1 MRFTPLIGGLTLSC
15 LLAGPLAAQ
24 SLPYTATVVTD
35 TDVRCLPGTGASS
48 YLTNRLKARDTV
60 TVVQERSDG
69 WLAIEPPKGSF
80 SYINAKYVQANYYNW
95 MVVADPR
102 EKVPVFV
109 GSNVI
114 NERPTVIAKYLDRG
128 AQVRSRWN
136 AIQDSEGMWLPIEPP
151 AGEVRYVKADAL
163 RRVTALQDT
172 PVAAATAPLPAT
184 PTRPTNEVQVQLAS
198 RFIPENVP
206 PSPAPVSSPP
216 VIPAPPPPSSPTPVP
231 TAPAPQ
237 PAPSS
242 LWARAQQAERA
253 GRIVE
258 AVELYNQIYR
268 ENYASNPQDAD
279 WALKRAAFLRSGQF
293 ISSSQPTT
301 TTSLPAASATTTT
314 SVPAPQVKY
323 MPLQTQQD
331 PPPVTATNPGGFG
344 NPSPATPSVKQTSA
358 VVKPEPKPPSATLNP
373 PALDAGSTGTS
384 SSHSITPGLPAN
396 VQLYRSGPGTLVRAS
411 RQIDGLPTYRFIT
424 TPVNPALPN
433 PTLYVT
439 EAPGI
444 NLGQFENQTV
454 ELTGAA
460 EYRGVERANHMRVY
474 QVQPLTTNP

>member
-1 MRFTPLIGGLTLSC
+1 MRFTPLIGGLILTGLF
-15 LLAGPLAAQ
+15 AGPLVAQ
-24 SLPYTATVVTD
+24 SVPYSATVVND
-35 TDVRCLPGTGASS
+35 TEVRCLPGTGAAS

-80 SYINAKYVQANYYNW
+80 SYVNAKYVQANYYNW

-102 EKVPVFV
+102 EKVPVYV

-136 AIQDSEGMWLPIEPP
+136 TIQDSEGMWLPIEPP
-151 AGEVRYVKADAL
+151 AGEVRYVKADAV
-163 RRVTALQDT
+163 RRVTALQET
-172 PVAAATAPLPAT
+172 PIAAAPVAQPAAQ
-184 PTRPTNEVQVQLAS
+184 TRSTNELQVQLAS
-198 RFIPENVP
+198 RFIPESLP
-206 PSPAPVSSPP
+206 SSPASISTPP
-216 VIPAPPPPSSPTPVP
+216 VIPAPPPPPSPTPIP

-253 GRIVE
+253 GRMAE

-293 ISSSQPTT
+293 LGGGSQPTT
-301 TTSLPAASATTTT
+301 TTALPAAGAISTA
-314 SVPAPQVKY
+314 SMPAPQVKY

-344 NPSPATPSVKQTSA
+344 NPPPATPTVKQTSA
-358 VVKPEPKPPSATLNP
+358 AVAPDQKPPSATLNP
-373 PALDAGSTGTS
+373 PALDTASTGTT
-384 SSHSITPGLPAN
+384 SSHSIAPGLPAN
-396 VQLYRSGPGTLVRAS
+396 VQLYRSGPGKLVRAS

-424 TPVNPALPN
+424 SANN

-444 NLGQFENQTV
+444 NLGQFENQSV

-474 QVQPLTTNP
+474 QVQPLATNP